1 VGYTLQSAETLELE
15 AGLVPRSPPR
25 HSHDR
30 VGASPPISSTAGLLH
45 WFVSPYVHRLRYDPG
60 NGWIE
65 ATRLDIL
72 ARPVVTHFDIGEAQY
87 ADTMRPQSTFKV
99 RR

>member
-1 VGYTLQSAETLELE
+1 MVPLCMPSVNSPGYTLAKFSGNAPFAT
-15 AGLVPRSPPR
+15 
-25 HSHDR
+25 
-30 VGASPPISSTAGLLH
+30 GLLH

-65 ATRLDIL
+65 ASRLDIL
-72 ARPVVTHFDIGEAQY
+72 ARPLVTHFDISEAQY

-99 RR
+99 RNGGVADTLPR